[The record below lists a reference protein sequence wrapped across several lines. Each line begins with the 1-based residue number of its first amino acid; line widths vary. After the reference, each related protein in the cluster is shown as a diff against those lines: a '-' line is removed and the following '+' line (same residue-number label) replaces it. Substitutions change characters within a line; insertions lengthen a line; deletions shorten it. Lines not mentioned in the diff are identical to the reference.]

1 MLVSVVTASYNSAAT
16 IAETIAS
23 VQAQRDVQLEH
34 ILIDG
39 SSKDATLELARRH
52 GDARLHV
59 HSEPDKG
66 LYDAMNKGLRKARG
80 DVVGFLNSDD
90 VFSDPMCLAR
100 IVEGLSRP
108 GVDAVYGDI
117 EFFRGD
123 APERAVRRWRST
135 IYRRGDCA
143 RGWAPPHPTFYVKR
157 GSLIAA
163 GGFNTSYQ
171 IAADFELALRLL
183 DVRGLH
189 AIHIPHTLVRMRLG
203 GASTRS
209 LSAVIHGNREASRAC
224 RENGAKGGLRFITR
238 KLAFKLPQ
246 LVT

>member
-1 MLVSVVTASYNSAAT
+1 MLVSVVTVCYNSART
-16 IAETIAS
+16 IADTIRS
-23 VQAQRDVQLEH
+23 VQSQVGVDLEH

-39 SSKDATLELARRH
+39 RSTDSTLELVREH
-52 GDARLHV
+52 GDDRLRV
-59 HSEPDKG
+59 TSEPDHG
-66 LYDAMNKGLRKARG
+66 LYDAMNKGLGRARG

-90 VFSDPMCLAR
+90 VFAETRSLAR
-100 IVEGLSRP
+100 IVEAMSRL
-108 GVDAVYGDI
+108 GIDAVYGDI
-117 EFFRGD
+117 EFFRSEN
-123 APERAVRRWRST
+123 PERAVRRWRST
-135 IYRRGDCA
+135 VYHRGDCA

-157 GSLIAA
+157 RPLVEA
-163 GGFNTSYQ
+163 GGFNTSYR
-171 IAADFELALRLL
+171 IAGDFELALRLL

-209 LSAVIHGNREASRAC
+209 LSAVIRGNQEASRAC
-224 RENGAKGGLRFITR
+224 RENGGKGGLRFITR